1 MVRNACSRRESW
13 FPHPTGLTAAELATI
28 RGRLEAFA
36 DDIFASLA
44 RADQR
49 ARGQCY
55 LRGLMLNGRRKSIE
69 PMAARL
75 GEVHYQALHHFVAAS
90 PWDWRPVRRRL
101 AEVLCGALS
110 PTAWVVDDTG
120 FPKDGDHSV
129 GVQRQY
135 SGTLGKTANCQL
147 GVSVNAITEHAS
159 CPLDWRLFVPESW
172 DEAAMATRRAACHL
186 PEQVHHRPKWQLVL
200 DMLDELAGWDL
211 HPPVLLADSG
221 YGEVGEF
228 RWGLDARQIPYVVEV
243 RADTSA
249 YPEHVH
255 PVAAPYSGK
264 GRRPQPRYHHTP
276 SSLKELALAAGQQA
290 CVDLIW
296 RRGSKGL
303 QRGRFLALRVRPAG
317 VTPRWLARQ
326 AGGELPL
333 RCRTSAACRHMT
345 LLGLLW
351 AARML
356 GRGGPGVCP
365 RTHVPPG
372 SAPHLPSC
380 YGVRTG
386 TPSKGEPLTM
396 GGHAR
401 PPDSPLSSTSAR
413 HDHPAG
419 SAGPGP
425 TAAGPAPP
433 TLDPPRLEPRSWP
446 TRPDSHPSPHT
457 IRQPAPA
464 SARPSASRGCRHR
477 ASWARSGLAPDSA
490 VLIHL
495 VARGAGVGPP
505 PRR

>member
-1 MVRNACSRRESW
+1 VG
-13 FPHPTGLTAAELATI
+13 GLTPAELARI

-101 AEVLCGALS
+101 AERLCGALS

-159 CPLDWRLFVPESW
+159 CPLDWRLFLPEGW
-172 DEAAMATRRAACHL
+172 DEAAMAARRAACHL

-200 DMLDELAGWDL
+200 DMLDELAGWEL
-211 HPPVLLADSG
+211 LPPVLLADSG

-228 RWGLDARQIPYVVEV
+228 RGGLDARQIPYVVEV
-243 RADTSA
+243 RSDTSA

-255 PVAAPYSGK
+255 PTAAPYSGK
-264 GRRPQPRYHHTP
+264 GRRPRPRYHHTP
-276 SSLKELALAAGQQA
+276 SSLKDLALAAGQQG

-317 VTPRWLARQ
+317 VTPRRLARQ
-326 AGGELPL
+326 AGGELPVRWL
-333 RCRTSAACRHMT
+333 LVEWPQGKPEPTKYWLSNLPEATPLVELVRLARSRWRVEQDYRE
-345 LLGLLW
+345 LKGGLGLDHFE
-351 AARML
+351 
-356 GRGGPGVCP
+356 GRGWVGWHH
-365 RTHVPPG
+365 HVTLVSVAHG
-372 SAPHLPSC
+372 F
-380 YGVRTG
+380 
-386 TPSKGEPLTM
+386 LTLERLR
-396 GGHAR
+396 R
-401 PPDSPLSSTSAR
+401 PK
-413 HDHPAG
+413 PA
-419 SAGPGP
+419 
-425 TAAGPAPP
+425 
-433 TLDPPRLEPRSWP
+433 
-446 TRPDSHPSPHT
+446 
-457 IRQPAPA
+457 A
-464 SARPSASRGCRHR
+464 SA
-477 ASWARSGLAPDSA
+477 
-490 VLIHL
+490 
-495 VARGAGVGPP
+495 
-505 PRR
+505 